1 MVSDQTIKAGGFKQ
15 RRKVKT
21 FSKEK
26 TDGGRLGIS
35 RDTSCPAKSST
46 AFVTVKPT
54 RRLTIK
60 CQAPKR
66 RLCKK
71 CAALDKQHTD
81 AEKRQR
87 GRRREQDNKAG
98 MRPRFEKL

>member
-1 MVSDQTIKAGGFKQ
+1 M
-15 RRKVKT
+15 
-21 FSKEK
+21 
-26 TDGGRLGIS
+26 
-35 RDTSCPAKSST
+35 SS
-46 AFVTVKPT
+46 
-54 RRLTIK
+54 
-60 CQAPKR
+60 PKMKIVQ
-66 RLCKK
+66 KK

>member
-26 TDGGRLGIS
+26 TDGGRFGIS

-60 CQAPKR
+60 CQERKGRNERFSIAAP
-66 RLCKK
+66 
-71 CAALDKQHTD
+71 
-81 AEKRQR
+81 
-87 GRRREQDNKAG
+87 GVSKA
-98 MRPRFEKL
+98 KIL

>member
-1 MVSDQTIKAGGFKQ
+1 MHTPVFHFLAGFAGRNETNYKKSILKMK
-15 RRKVKT
+15 KV
-21 FSKEK
+21 
-26 TDGGRLGIS
+26 
-35 RDTSCPAKSST
+35 
-46 AFVTVKPT
+46 
-54 RRLTIK
+54 
-60 CQAPKR
+60 
-66 RLCKK
+66 KK

>member
-54 RRLTIK
+54 RR
-60 CQAPKR
+60 Q
-66 RLCKK
+66 KK
-71 CAALDKQHTD
+71 NPIESHTF
-81 AEKRQR
+81 
-87 GRRREQDNKAG
+87 
-98 MRPRFEKL
+98 P

>member
-1 MVSDQTIKAGGFKQ
+1 MDLILCAYFYIFFCS
-15 RRKVKT
+15 
-21 FSKEK
+21 SHCEKEHN
-26 TDGGRLGIS
+26 TDYVINH
-35 RDTSCPAKSST
+35 K
-46 AFVTVKPT
+46 

-60 CQAPKR
+60 SQALKR
-66 RLCKK
+66 KKSKK

-87 GRRREQDNKAG
+87 GRRREQDDKAG

>member
-1 MVSDQTIKAGGFKQ
+1 MNTNCFEKESVDGNKAYPRFH
-15 RRKVKT
+15 T
-21 FSKEK
+21 F
-26 TDGGRLGIS
+26 
-35 RDTSCPAKSST
+35 
-46 AFVTVKPT
+46 

-60 CQAPKR
+60 SQALKR
-66 RLCKK
+66 KKSKK

-87 GRRREQDNKAG
+87 GRRREQDDKAG

>member
-35 RDTSCPAKSST
+35 RVENYRGKSNMAT
-46 AFVTVKPT
+46 AMGKHIGKP
-54 RRLTIK
+54 K
-60 CQAPKR
+60 
-66 RLCKK
+66 
-71 CAALDKQHTD
+71 
-81 AEKRQR
+81 
-87 GRRREQDNKAG
+87 
-98 MRPRFEKL
+98 